1 MSKKNRVFLLS
12 TLLLLNSC
20 ATLNDSIILGASIG
34 AVGGI
39 AASSST
45 YDKNGNSFTKEEQLS
60 NIGLGLAI
68 GAIAAYFIHDNT
80 TEYRKDYY
88 YNNPEIYFGD
98 LPPSP
103 FIMTPNEKKRGK

>member
-1 MSKKNRVFLLS
+1 MSKINKVFLLS
-12 TLLLLNSC
+12 TFLLLNSC
-20 ATLNDSIILGASIG
+20 ATLNDSLILGASIG
-34 AVGGI
+34 AVSGSAI
-39 AASSST
+39 SSST
-45 YDKNGNSFTKEEQLS
+45 YDKNGNSFTKEEHLS
-60 NIGLGLAI
+60 NVGLGLVV

-103 FIMTPNEKKRGK
+103 FIMTPNEKRRGK